1 MILTEEQ
8 LQDLKQ
14 ELRYATR
21 YQETYDEVLDH
32 VVTAIDNMDTK
43 EELYATTLTKS
54 IIDNEF
60 GGYEALKDMEKNH
73 AKLVMH
79 SMRVKH
85 WENIKWFFN
94 WPTVMLTAALVVA
107 GYVIDSHASS
117 HKVLLL
123 VTFGA
128 SACPLLFIGFKKLIG
143 KYSGYYTGVYTKPSI
158 KDGYILNAAMLS
170 CNTINLV
177 SFTLKNFNLY
187 GTLTLFVF
195 VVYSVFVLSFFK
207 LYREEYRIIIAR

>member
-1 MILTEEQ
+1 MKLNEEQ

-21 YQETYDEVLDH
+21 YQETYDELLDH

-43 EELYATTLTKS
+43 EELYATTLTKN

-73 AKLVMH
+73 ARLVM
-79 SMRVKH
+79 SAMSKKH

-94 WPTVMLTAALVVA
+94 WPTVMLTAALVVV
-107 GYVIDSHASS
+107 GFMIDSHASS

-128 SACPLLFIGFKKLIG
+128 SVCPFLFIAFKKLMT
-143 KYSGYYTGVYTKPSI
+143 KYSGYYSGVYTKPSI
-158 KDGYILNAAMLS
+158 KDGYIFNAAMLS
-170 CNTINLV
+170 CNTINVV
-177 SFTLKNFNLY
+177 SFTLRNFNLY
-187 GTLTLFVF
+187 GTLNLFVF

-207 LYREEYRIIIAR
+207 LYREEYRLITA